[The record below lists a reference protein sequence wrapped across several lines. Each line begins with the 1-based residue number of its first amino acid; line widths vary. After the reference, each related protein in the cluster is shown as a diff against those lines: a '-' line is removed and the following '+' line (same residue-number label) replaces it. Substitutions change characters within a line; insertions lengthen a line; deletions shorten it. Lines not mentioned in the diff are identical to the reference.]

1 MGQEKTPLA
10 SIRQQSL
17 LQVMQLM
24 HLLQIRLVKSSHI
37 FESGIREQYLI

>member
-1 MGQEKTPLA
+1 MFEAPINHPQ
-10 SIRQQSL
+10 RL

-24 HLLQIRLVKSSHI
+24 HLLQIQLVKSSHI